1 MDWLSLIAGFAIG
14 AIVTKVIDEI
24 WAKSKEAIREGR
36 KQKLP
41 WVGKIG
47 GVNKKR

>member
-1 MDWLSLIAGFAIG
+1 MDWLSLTVGVAIG
-14 AIVTKVIDEI
+14 AIITKVIDEI
-24 WAKSKEAIREGR
+24 WTKGKEAIKDGK

-41 WVGKIG
+41 WSGLMG